1 MNITDEQITET
12 RILASRILDTLQTAY
27 TTENLKHIYKTPF
40 GWSVQLSKKNVK
52 YQKQFKTKDEA
63 MEYRDELVRM
73 LRLI

>member
-27 TTENLKHIYKTPF
+27 TTENLKHVYRTPF

-52 YQKQFKTKDEA
+52 YQRQFKSKDDA
-63 MEYRDELVRM
+63 LEYRDAMVRM
-73 LRLI
+73 LNII